1 MTQDGTNIVDAGYAQ
16 AAIDEVTAQRER
28 ALDEAVGLRLTIRAR
43 DAEIAGLQAEIA
55 ALKDKLAR
63 ARKSARK
70 AREAK
75 RA

>member
-1 MTQDGTNIVDAGYAQ
+1 MANEGTNLVDAAYAQ
-16 AAIDEVTAQRER
+16 AAINEVTRQREA
-28 ALDEAVGLRLTIRAR
+28 ALDQVVGLRLELQAQ
-43 DAEIAGLQAEIA
+43 AGQIEALQAEIA

-70 AREAK
+70 AREAA